1 MNACTHPRIE
11 ARATTF
17 CRAHPGVLSACD
29 AGELITCQGEDGV
42 ESTAVDCAKLGGACA
57 EKRSG
62 ELVVRGCVSPALCPA
77 GAPEQRCE
85 GDAIVDCQDGVAERA
100 SCPAGFHCATSHDES
115 GAVTARCQSAAGRDC
130 AQIPSAFCEGDVA
143 YVCVQNGRFTGMH
156 SADCGAL
163 GLACVVRPSARS
175 AGPGDRARV
184 SCVHRGPA
192 ACAPGPATCD
202 GDDLRFCAGGD
213 RFRVSCKHLGFSA
226 CDPSGGGGE
235 ALCK

>member
-1 MNACTHPRIE
+1 MRRALAAGTVLAIAACASAPRSVIEVPSEATNAALAPIASQCALVASCADEHDSSAFRSPRACVDWYVVNARAEAPLANCVMHAKSCAEMNACTHPRIE

-42 ESTAVDCAKLGGACA
+42 ESTAVDCDELGGACA

-62 ELVVRGCVSPALCPA
+62 ELVVRGCVSPRLCPS

-85 GDAIVDCQDGVAERA
+85 GDTIVDCQDGVAERA
-100 SCPAGFHCATSHDES
+100 SCPAGFHCATSRDES

-143 YVCVQNGRFTGMH
+143 YVC
-156 SADCGAL
+156 
-163 GLACVVRPSARS
+163 
-175 AGPGDRARV
+175 
-184 SCVHRGPA
+184 
-192 ACAPGPATCD
+192 
-202 GDDLRFCAGGD
+202 
-213 RFRVSCKHLGFSA
+213 
-226 CDPSGGGGE
+226 
-235 ALCK
+235 